1 MLTIRPTLAPI
12 TALMLAGV
20 PLPCGSDAT
29 LASAGTLSEGF
40 RRVVTFP
47 PYLVGY
53 VRWDERSDPFLLVR
67 QSFSAAFRSHLGLFY
82 TPAVLFTYDRGPG
95 SLCAHCNK
103 SRAAC

>member
-12 TALMLAGV
+12 TALMLAGA

-40 RRVVTFP
+40 QPVVAFP

-53 VRWDERSDPFLLVR
+53 VRWDERSDPFLLVG
-67 QSFSAAFRSHLGLFY
+67 QSFSAAFRLHLGLFY
-82 TPAVLFTYDRGPG
+82 APGVLFTHEREPG
-95 SLCAHCNK
+95 SLGTHREK
-103 SRAAC
+103 SPAAC

>member
-1 MLTIRPTLAPI
+1 MLPIRPPLAPI
-12 TALMLAGV
+12 TALMLAGD

-29 LASAGTLSEGF
+29 LASAGTLFEGF

-67 QSFSAAFRSHLGLFY
+67 QSFSAAFRSHLGLLY
-82 TPAVLFTYDRGPG
+82 TPAVLFTHGRGTG
-95 SLCAHCNK
+95 SLGTHCKK
-103 SRAAC
+103 SPAAC